1 MSLLPQVLS
10 IQKEADAAT
19 LHIMVPA
26 DLDYFRG
33 HFPGQPILPGVV
45 QVDWAIRFAR
55 EHLLVPADGFV
66 ALRMLKFSAPV
77 RPGDRLLLHI
87 SWQADSGRLHFTYSA
102 GDRKY
107 ASGQAV
113 FAGTVL
119 GAALVAAPA

>member
-10 IQKEADAAT
+10 IQKETDAVA
-19 LHIMVPA
+19 LHLLVSG

-33 HFPGQPILPGVV
+33 HFPGRPILPGVV

-55 EHLLVPADGFV
+55 EHLPVPAGGFV

-77 RPGDRLLLHI
+77 RPDERLLLRMD
-87 SWQADSGRLHFTYSA
+87 WQADSGRLHFTYSA

-113 FAGTVL
+113 LTGT
-119 GAALVAAPA
+119 AAEAAPA